1 MSPFGFFNKK
11 DKKNSNFINNTS
23 ERPKHS
29 NDLEVITIEIALEKI
44 KDKEENLINDT
55 LKKLTKI
62 CEETKQ
68 SFEIINSI
76 AEKIESEKSNEISE
90 KGGGG
95 GEEKLIPLINN
106 TRNIITKSLKR
117 ESSNVL
123 HIPETFD
130 DLVKFKDTLDSS
142 IKRFGEVTRSHSIVI
157 NNFMKKHANNLR
169 SELKKITEKSEKIN
183 ENYIKV
189 LEDKNAL
196 DECKNNLLSII
207 NKRAEISNKNKLINS
222 VNQRIKEKEKENQS
236 KEHEIKQLQELPS
249 YIKSLSLLKEIE
261 RLEERRK
268 ELLCD
273 ISDTTSQISK
283 AAQKYSYGGSRA
295 TKEIINTLI
304 NEPIKLIE
312 DKEISYYISF
322 LNNLKESINKNQIV
336 VKDSSKVIQFCDRLS
351 ERLPKFKEEST
362 EILLNIKHLKDQ
374 NKDSP
379 LEKIRKIENCIKEN
393 KKDIQDEILR
403 KEDLN
408 SQKTQE
414 EERLKKIT
422 EKTEEQL
429 FYLLKKRYEIE

>member
-11 DKKNSNFINNTS
+11 DKKNPNFINKTS

-29 NDLEVITIEIALEKI
+29 NDLEVIAIETALEKI
-44 KDKEENLINDT
+44 KDKEEILINDT

-90 KGGGG
+90 KGGG
-95 GEEKLIPLINN
+95 EEKLIPLINN

-130 DLVKFKDTLDSS
+130 ELVKFKDTLDSS

-169 SELKKITEKSEKIN
+169 SELKKITEKYEKIN

-207 NKRAEISNKNKLINS
+207 NKRAEINNKNKLINS
-222 VNQRIKEKEKENQS
+222 INQRIKEKEKENQS
-236 KEHEIKQLQELPS
+236 KEDEIKQLQELPA
-249 YIKSLSLLKEIE
+249 YIKSLNLLKEIE

-268 ELLCD
+268 ELLGD
-273 ISDTTSQISK
+273 ISDTTSQLSK
-283 AAQKYSYGGSRA
+283 AAQKYSYGGSKA

-312 DKEISYYISF
+312 DKEISHYISF

-336 VKDSSKVIQFCDRLS
+336 VKDSSKVIQFCDRLNES
-351 ERLPKFKEEST
+351 LPKFKEEST
-362 EILLNIKHLKDQ
+362 EILSNIKYLKDR

-379 LEKIRKIENCIKEN
+379 LEKIRKIENRIEEN

-403 KEDLN
+403 KDDLN
-408 SQKTQE
+408 NQKTQE

-422 EKTEEQL
+422 EKTKEQL
-429 FYLLKKRYEIE
+429 FCLLKKRYEIKE